1 MEHRQG
7 LGSTAPET
15 LLPAFAFPPSL
26 IGSPARCYPASL
38 DPNPSLSHPP
48 SASFSV
54 PHSLYPSSHLPFGQ
68 PLQQNGPYLFCDSL
82 AQSHLP
88 DVPPWPWPPS
98 SRSSSSSSGRKRGWR
113 TRAADPGVAAPGGD
127 LSLRGT
133 SSIPEALAF
142 APGKLTSQ
150 APGQNR
156 GREWDQLPSPCLQ
169 KQLRNSRRGSLPAF
183 CPISPPP
190 SETRPP
196 CPQPCLLRS
205 GGPQTPFPGACVS
218 SQRKGAPEPLTRS
231 PVKATLPALSCGREV
246 LGDPPRE
253 A

>member
-1 MEHRQG
+1 MEHRRG
-7 LGSTAPET
+7 LGSTAPGT

-142 APGKLTSQ
+142 APVS
-150 APGQNR
+150 
-156 GREWDQLPSPCLQ
+156 S
-169 KQLRNSRRGSLPAF
+169 
-183 CPISPPP
+183 
-190 SETRPP
+190 
-196 CPQPCLLRS
+196 LLRLLGRTGVGS
-205 GGPQTPFPGACVS
+205 GTSFPLPVYKSSLGTAEEAPCQPFAPFPLHPVRLGHP
-218 SQRKGAPEPLTRS
+218 APS
-231 PVKATLPALSCGREV
+231 HAF
-246 LGDPPRE
+246 
-253 A
+253 